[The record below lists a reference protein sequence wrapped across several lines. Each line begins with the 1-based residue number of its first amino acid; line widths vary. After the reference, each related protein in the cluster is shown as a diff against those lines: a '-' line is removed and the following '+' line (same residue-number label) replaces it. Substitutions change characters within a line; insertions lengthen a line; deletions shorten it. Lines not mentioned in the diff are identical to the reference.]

1 MVTSLVLTARVN
13 INKTSH
19 LFVKGFSLYIGWMES
34 EQILTFL
41 HESEESSAKTK
52 MKRPQKNQIIY
63 FFKLILMEIHI
74 LRVGFELRY
83 QTEKVNLLPIW
94 LTINIYAAICFDL
107 IILPMYCCAGC
118 LASNCNINI
127 LCKFKSLT
135 AMSLRSR
142 TQLGEYI

>member
-1 MVTSLVLTARVN
+1 
-13 INKTSH
+13 
-19 LFVKGFSLYIGWMES
+19 MES

-41 HESEESSAKTK
+41 QESEESSAKTK
-52 MKRPQKNQIIY
+52 MKRPQKTQIIY
-63 FFKLILMEIHI
+63 FLKLILMEIHI

-83 QTEKVNLLPIW
+83 QTEQVNLLPIW

-127 LCKFKSLT
+127 LCKFKFLT

-142 TQLGEYI
+142 TQLGE

>member
-1 MVTSLVLTARVN
+1 
-13 INKTSH
+13 
-19 LFVKGFSLYIGWMES
+19 MEF
-34 EQILTFL
+34 EQIFL
-41 HESEESSAKTK
+41 QEREESSAKTK
-52 MKRPQKNQIIY
+52 MKRLQKNQIIN
-63 FFKLILMEIHI
+63 FVKFILMDIHI

-83 QTEKVNLLPIW
+83 QTEQVNLLPIW

-107 IILPMYCCAGC
+107 IILPMYCCARC

-142 TQLGEYI
+142 TQLGE